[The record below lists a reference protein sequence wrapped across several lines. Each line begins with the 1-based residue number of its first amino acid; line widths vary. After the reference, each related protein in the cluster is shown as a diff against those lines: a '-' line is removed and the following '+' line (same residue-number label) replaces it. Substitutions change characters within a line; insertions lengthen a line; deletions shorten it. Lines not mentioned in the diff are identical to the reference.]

1 MRAPTESPDPA
12 VQPTIP
18 TKQLFQMIPDAYP
31 SPFMY
36 PNPYMFPFLSPMAGW
51 SQCPDSS
58 PFSVTSSGPPMYMP
72 ASHEG
77 PSGSSTF
84 YQSPSPYR
92 FQTISSLVMQTP
104 PQSLFYQGGSSSQ
117 HRQPDTLAEE
127 PESHPDQPQ
136 PLPKARQRRNPV
148 LNR

>member
-18 TKQLFQMIPDAYP
+18 TKQLFQMIP
-31 SPFMY
+31 
-36 PNPYMFPFLSPMAGW
+36 GW

-104 PQSLFYQGGSSSQ
+104 PQSLFYQGGS
-117 HRQPDTLAEE
+117 
-127 PESHPDQPQ
+127 
-136 PLPKARQRRNPV
+136 
-148 LNR
+148 

>member
-1 MRAPTESPDPA
+1 MQAHQRGPDNHPA
-12 VQPTIP
+12 HHH
-18 TKQLFQMIPDAYP
+18 
-31 SPFMY
+31 
-36 PNPYMFPFLSPMAGW
+36 
-51 SQCPDSS
+51 
-58 PFSVTSSGPPMYMP
+58 GPPMYMP

-117 HRQPDTLAEE
+117 HRQPDTLAE
-127 PESHPDQPQ
+127 
-136 PLPKARQRRNPV
+136 
-148 LNR
+148 